1 MLLLLGKG
9 LVREREVEA
18 AVAVAEEEEEAFS
31 SAFMLKRQ

>member
-1 MLLLLGKG
+1 MGKG

-18 AVAVAEEEEEAFS
+18 AVAEEEEEAFS

>member
-1 MLLLLGKG
+1 MGKG

-18 AVAVAEEEEEAFS
+18 AVAEEEEEEAFS

>member
-1 MLLLLGKG
+1 MGKG